1 MKSSGCTASTT
12 ERMATSCQSW
22 CVTWR
27 WPRPR
32 GMRRSRAG
40 VCFPVKRHIILMTAC
55 PYKHDVDSSQEQP
68 RAAKSGCES
77 TCIRIKFCLRQM
89 PLLLASAHACSQI
102 RVRKHT
108 MHYLFTLC
116 TYETR
121 RPYMLYPK
129 GVVGSGLHWS
139 RRLGHKQGRRRL
151 ISNESPIIDNLELL
165 STFRGLA
172 HCFAMAFPES
182 HTFL

>member
-1 MKSSGCTASTT
+1 
-12 ERMATSCQSW
+12 
-22 CVTWR
+22 
-27 WPRPR
+27 
-32 GMRRSRAG
+32 
-40 VCFPVKRHIILMTAC
+40 MTAC